1 MSMTGLKP
9 RLGQTIVEKL
19 GPALTASG
27 IPFAPT
33 GSFRQVETTEFDPAS
48 VLLSI
53 VSTHSQFLPK
63 EAYSFYKRDLFR
75 RFSAHPASGFLKH
88 SGRNWPNPGC
98 SFYLPVSTCRNDPV
112 VHVVHVVHVVPVSHH
127 LRLRFVPLSDTA
139 ARAPIRAALTRVC
152 MHARECVL
160 CVCVCVRAMYAY
172 MCICTCTC

>member
-53 VSTHSQFLPK
+53 LSTHSQFLPK
-63 EAYSFYKRDLFR
+63 EAYSF
-75 RFSAHPASGFLKH
+75 
-88 SGRNWPNPGC
+88 
-98 SFYLPVSTCRNDPV
+98 
-112 VHVVHVVHVVPVSHH
+112 
-127 LRLRFVPLSDTA
+127 
-139 ARAPIRAALTRVC
+139 
-152 MHARECVL
+152 
-160 CVCVCVRAMYAY
+160 
-172 MCICTCTC
+172 